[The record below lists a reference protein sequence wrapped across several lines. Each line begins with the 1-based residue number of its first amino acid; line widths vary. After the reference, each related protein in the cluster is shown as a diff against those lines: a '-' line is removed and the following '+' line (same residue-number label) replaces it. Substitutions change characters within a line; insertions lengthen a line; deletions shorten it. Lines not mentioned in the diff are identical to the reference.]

1 MDKEIV
7 RKIYNA
13 LNKEELNY
21 FIDNSRGGYIIDRL
35 DDMRTIEGRAEH
47 VSSKLDAK
55 FFNFYD
61 LPEYIRENEA
71 VDLLEVLEKHF
82 LKWE

>member
-1 MDKEIV
+1 MEKEIA

-21 FIDNSRGGYIIDRL
+21 FIDNSGGGYIIDRL
-35 DDMRTIEGRAEH
+35 DDMRNLKERAEH
-47 VSSKLDAK
+47 ISLKLDDK
-55 FFNFYD
+55 LFDFYD
-61 LPEYIRENEA
+61 LPQYIIENGA

-82 LKWE
+82 KK